1 MTKLSP
7 ELKGKIADLYLK
19 NRARLEQLDPA
30 AMQSFASELL
40 ELIGREKARRQSYHD
55 LEVLEDSV
63 KHLKDDSARLRSF
76 KPGTDDYDF
85 ALDDCRNLVNSTR
98 KWLKLE
104 GLI

>member
-1 MTKLSP
+1 MSKLSP

-19 NRARLEQLDPA
+19 NRDRLDELDPDA
-30 AMQSFASELL
+30 LQSFASELL
-40 ELIGREKARRQSYHD
+40 EMIGREKERRQSYHD
-55 LEVLEDSV
+55 LEVLEISV

-85 ALDDCRNLVNSTR
+85 ARNDCRNLMNSTR